1 MFGYVFETHYI
12 CTEILRRMII
22 AKTLAEFES
31 ARAAIGGDKKVGF
44 VPTMGAL
51 HEGHLS
57 LIRKSVEECDVTVIS
72 IFVNPTQFNNQN
84 DFNTYPRTVDNDCKL
99 VEPVGVDIVFAP
111 RVIDI
116 YPNAAKGDGTP
127 LDERVLNLGG
137 LDTYGEGPRRPGHFN
152 GMAQVVT
159 RLFDIVKPTH
169 AFFGEKDF
177 QQLAIIEYF
186 TKDLQYPIQIVRC
199 PIARGEDGLAL
210 SSRNELLT
218 PEQRAAA
225 PHIYKCI
232 SKGVDIVGKVSV
244 AKAIED
250 ITNDINSNPLLETE
264 YVEIINGKTLEPVTD
279 WDQAETIQLSCAVFA
294 HPVRLIDN
302 LKLK

>member
-1 MFGYVFETHYI
+1 
-12 CTEILRRMII
+12 MII

-31 ARAAIGGDKKVGF
+31 ARAAIGSDKKVGF

-57 LIRKSVEECDVTVIS
+57 LIRRSVQESDVTIIS

-84 DFNTYPRTVDNDCKL
+84 DFNTYPRTVERDCQL
-99 VEPVGVDIVFAP
+99 VSPVGVDIVFAP
-111 RVIDI
+111 RVVDI
-116 YPNAAKGDGTP
+116 YPNAANNDGSP
-127 LDERVLNLGG
+127 LDETIFDLGG
-137 LDTYGEGPRRPGHFN
+137 LDQYGEGPRRPGHFN

-159 RLFDIVKPTH
+159 RLFNIVRPTH

-186 TKDLQYPIQIVRC
+186 TENLNLPVEIVRC

-232 SKGVDIVGKVSV
+232 SKGVDMVGKISVSQ
-244 AKAIED
+244 AIEK
-250 ITNDINSNPLLETE
+250 ITADINSNPLLETE
-264 YVEIINGKTLEPVTD
+264 YVEIINARTLEPVTS
-279 WDQAETIQLSCAVFA
+279 WDDAASIQLSCAVYA